1 MNDRLLVP
9 GLVCLVMAVVGTL
22 PGCAGKSPAATDTS
36 PPAVNVSQP
45 IEREVTDYV
54 EFVGRTE
61 ALSHSMSVHGSQ
73 VTWSRCLSGKAIW

>member
-61 ALSHSMSVHGSQ
+61 APLSLDVRAR
-73 VTWSRCLSGKAIW
+73 VTGYLVKMPFREGDR